1 MGICWGALTDNS
13 IPTRPSGDRPL
24 EITIVS
30 ASDLKDVNMFSKM
43 DVYAA
48 VSVSGDP
55 RNKKQ
60 TTKTPVA
67 KDGGTN
73 PKWNNYS
80 IKFTLDDA
88 ALLHNRLTLNIK
100 LVSERSLGD
109 TKIGKVQIPL
119 KELFDSLGGGDDQKK
134 QIKHVGYSVRTSSGK
149 PKGSI
154 NFGYKFGDKFTV
166 PVPEAHKKTHEPVM
180 AYPSGHPGSSS
191 GYPPAAHAG
200 PYPPAQAYPY
210 PPPGGYPPPP
220 HQQPGYGYAPPPQAG
235 YGYPP
240 QSGYGYPPQKPK
252 RGGGNMA
259 LGMGAGLLGG
269 LLIGD
274 MIGDVGEMAAYDAGY
289 DAGFGGDDFGG
300 GFDF

>member
-13 IPTRPSGDRPL
+13 IPTRSSGYRPL

-60 TTKTPVA
+60 KIKTPVA

-80 IKFTLDDA
+80 IKFTLDEA

-119 KELFDSLGGGDDQKK
+119 KELFDTLGGGDDQKK

-149 PKGSI
+149 PRGSI

-166 PVPEAHKKTHEPVM
+166 PVPE
-180 AYPSGHPGSSS
+180 
-191 GYPPAAHAG
+191 
-200 PYPPAQAYPY
+200 
-210 PPPGGYPPPP
+210 PPGGYPPPP

-274 MIGDVGEMAAYDAGY
+274 MIGDVGEMAAYDSGY

-300 GFDF
+300 GGFDF